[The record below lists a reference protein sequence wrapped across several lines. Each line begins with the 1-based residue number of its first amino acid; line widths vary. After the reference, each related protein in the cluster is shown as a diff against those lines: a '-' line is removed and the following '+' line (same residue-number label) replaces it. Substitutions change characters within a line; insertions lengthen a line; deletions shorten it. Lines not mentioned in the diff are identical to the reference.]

1 MGNSPSTPLQTCLN
15 TICAGRADCVAY
27 PSTPFYQLAWV
38 RPFNLDIDVEPLAVI
53 RPKNTNEVAEAVKCA
68 EKVAAKVQA
77 RSGGHS
83 YANYGIGGEDGH
95 VVVDLVNLQSFSM
108 DTTTWD
114 ATVGAGTR
122 LGELDKKMHA
132 AGGRAFAHGVC
143 PGVGIGGHATIGGL
157 GPSSRMWGTA
167 LDHVVEVEVVT
178 AGGNIVRA
186 NEQENSDLF
195 WALRGAGASFG
206 IITEF
211 KMRTHPEP
219 GAVVQ
224 HTFAFSFGRHS
235 EMAPIYEQWQALISD
250 PNLDR
255 RFASEFVVQP
265 LGIVITTTFFGTEA
279 EFKATGIPARIPTGG
294 SVSGVVNDWLGSLVH
309 EAGNEALYLGDIPT
323 AFYSKA
329 LAFAPEDLLGG
340 GSIRDLFSY
349 IDKTDKGTLL
359 WFVIFDASGGAVND
373 VPLDATAYP
382 HRDKVLYYQS
392 YAVALG
398 SLPASTRTFLE
409 GVHAEIQK
417 GAGAGANSTYAG
429 YVDPAIPRDQAEAAY
444 WEGHVHR
451 LREIKGVWDPKDTF
465 SNPQSVRVQT

>member
-15 TICAGRADCVAY
+15 TICAGRAECVAY

-38 RPFNLDIDVEPLAVI
+38 KPFNLEIDIEPIAVF
-53 RPKNTNEVAEAVKCA
+53 RPKNTNEVSAVVKCA
-68 EKVAAKVQA
+68 ESVGAKVQA

-95 VVVDLVNLQSFSM
+95 VVIDLVNMQSFSV
-108 DTTTWD
+108 DQTTWD
-114 ATVGAGTR
+114 VTVGAGTR
-122 LGELDKKMHA
+122 LGELDKKMHK

-167 LDHVVEVEVVT
+167 LDH
-178 AGGNIVRA
+178 IV
-186 NEQENSDLF
+186 ENSDLF

-206 IITEF
+206 VITEF
-211 KMRTHPEP
+211 KMRTHPAP

-235 EMAPIYEQWQALISD
+235 EMASVYEKWQALIAD

-255 RFASEFVVQP
+255 RFGSEFV
-265 LGIVITTTFFGTEA
+265 A
-279 EFKATGIPARIPTGG
+279 SGIPKRIPSGG
-294 SVSGVVNDWLGSLVH
+294 RASAVVNDWLASLVH
-309 EAGNEALYLGDIPT
+309 EAGNEALYLGDLPT

-329 LAFAPEDLLGG
+329 LAMTPKQLPGAAPV
-340 GSIRDLFSY
+340 RDLFNY
-349 IDKTDKGTLL
+349 IDGADKGTLL

-373 VPLDATAYP
+373 VPLEATAYP

-392 YAVALG
+392 YAVGLG
-398 SLPASTRTFLE
+398 SLPKSTRNFLE
-409 GVHAEIQK
+409 GIH
-417 GAGAGANSTYAG
+417 GRLSSTGANTTYAG

-444 WEGHVHR
+444 WEGHVPR
-451 LREIKGVWDPKDTF
+451 LRQIKTTWDPKNTF
-465 SNPQSVRVQT
+465 SNPQSVRPLGS